1 MIRLIFLGTG
11 AGAPSA
17 SRWAASI
24 AVRHG
29 RVFYLLDCGEGCQL
43 RMLSAGVSLLRIAV
57 VMITHAH
64 GDHVLGLPPLL
75 ESMSHHGRKEALV
88 LVSPRPVFEL
98 VKTSTGITSGG
109 PGFELIH
116 RSPSEGF
123 EDVNVAVKGFRTC
136 HGDDSWGYRL
146 FFKKEG
152 RSLCYTGD
160 TSPCDSVVSSC
171 KGVDVLIHEATFSQK
186 NSAEAAGYMHSTARD
201 AAEVARRAGARYLYL
216 THVSSR
222 YKDPEEILREA
233 LEVFENTRVASDL
246 MSVYL
251 V

>member
-1 MIRLIFLGTG
+1 MIRMIFLGTG

-24 AVRHG
+24 AIRHG
-29 RVFYLLDCGEGCQL
+29 PVFYLLDCGEGCQL
-43 RMLSAGVSLLRIAV
+43 RMISAGVSLLKIGA

-75 ESMSHHGRKEALV
+75 ESMSHQGRKEALV
-88 LVSPRPVFEL
+88 LVAPRSVLEL
-98 VKTSTGITSGG
+98 VKIATGITSGG
-109 PGFELIH
+109 LGFELIH
-116 RSPSEGF
+116 RSPSDGF
-123 EDVNVAVKGFRTC
+123 EDPSVVVRGFRTC
-136 HGDDSWGYRL
+136 HDDDSWGYRI
-146 FFKKEG
+146 FFKKAE

-160 TSPCDSVVSSC
+160 TPPCDSVVSSC

-186 NSAEAAGYMHSTARD
+186 NSSEAESYMHSTARG
-201 AAEVARRAGARYLYL
+201 AADVARKVGARYLYL
-216 THVSSR
+216 THISSR

-233 LEVFENTRVASDL
+233 VEVFDNARVASDL

-251 V
+251 L